1 MFAYTGGLADSAAHA
16 MCVQSTPLR
25 PCDAECLFEQ
35 VATQGAT
42 SDAVF
47 DPTRTTSGM
56 RGCITSTVF
65 HDWLWHHVA
74 MYLNQRVCDENMNT
88 VMT

>member
-1 MFAYTGGLADSAAHA
+1 MFAYAGGLADCAAHV

-35 VATQGAT
+35 VATQGAA
-42 SDAVF
+42 SNGVS
-47 DPTRTTSGM
+47 DPTSTTSGM
-56 RGCITSTVF
+56 RGCISR
-65 HDWLWHHVA
+65 HIMNDWLWHHVA
-74 MYLNQRVCDENMNT
+74 LYLNQRVCDENMNT

>member
-1 MFAYTGGLADSAAHA
+1 MFAYAGGLADRAAQV

-35 VATQGAT
+35 VATQGAA

-56 RGCITSTVF
+56 RGCISS
-65 HDWLWHHVA
+65 HI
-74 MYLNQRVCDENMNT
+74 MND
-88 VMT
+88 